1 MTDGANP
8 IENAKK
14 RLEANLIEIENVAV
28 ALSGGVDSTTLA
40 HHAQQA
46 LGSAA
51 LMIHAISPAVPREA
65 TERVRRLATEEGWNL
80 KVIDAGE
87 FSDPRYL
94 AHPIDRCFFC
104 KTNLY
109 GAMAEH
115 TDAQLLSGANLDDL
129 KDFRPGLTAAQE
141 YGVRHPLVE
150 AEIDKITVRLL
161 AKHAGLEEVAELDSA
176 PCLSSRIQTGIY
188 VTAERLGLIDEV
200 ERRMKAELGT
210 GTTIRCRI
218 LPQKIEIQLDDHSL
232 NRIQPQ
238 WKELVIEIA
247 TIGSQYGVDQ
257 PILLAPYR
265 RGSAFSQPPV
275 HVT

>member
-94 AHPIDRCFFC
+94 ANPIDRCFFC

-109 GAMAEH
+109 
-115 TDAQLLSGANLDDL
+115 
-129 KDFRPGLTAAQE
+129 
-141 YGVRHPLVE
+141 
-150 AEIDKITVRLL
+150 
-161 AKHAGLEEVAELDSA
+161 
-176 PCLSSRIQTGIY
+176 
-188 VTAERLGLIDEV
+188 
-200 ERRMKAELGT
+200 
-210 GTTIRCRI
+210 
-218 LPQKIEIQLDDHSL
+218 
-232 NRIQPQ
+232 
-238 WKELVIEIA
+238 
-247 TIGSQYGVDQ
+247 
-257 PILLAPYR
+257 
-265 RGSAFSQPPV
+265 
-275 HVT
+275 

>member
-1 MTDGANP
+1 MTDLPSP
-8 IENAKK
+8 IENAQK
-14 RLEANLIEIENVAV
+14 RLEATLTEIENVAV

-51 LMIHAISPAVPREA
+51 LMIHAISPAVPHEA
-65 TERVRRLATEEGWNL
+65 TERVRHIATEKGWNL

-94 AHPIDRCFFC
+94 ANPIDRCFFC

-141 YGVRHPLVE
+141 YGVRHPLIE
-150 AEIDKITVRLL
+150 AEIDKATVRLL
-161 AKHAGLEEVAELDSA
+161 AKQAGLEEVAELDSA

-200 ERRMKAELGT
+200 ERRLRAKFGT

-218 LPQKIEIQLDDHSL
+218 LPHTVEIQLDDNSL
-232 NRIQPQ
+232 NRAQPQ
-238 WKELVIEIA
+238 WEELAAEIA
-247 TIGSQYGVDQ
+247 TIGSRYGVDQ

-265 RGSAFSQPPV
+265 RGSAFSRKPA